1 MAKKNSKSSVVCIGP
16 WFPVLSVVEGFADG
30 GAVEADDGEVPA
42 NLEFSFLTMT

>member
-1 MAKKNSKSSVVCIGP
+1 MFHGIVR

-42 NLEFSFLTMT
+42 NLRWTLVIVIFLIYFQ

>member
-1 MAKKNSKSSVVCIGP
+1 MAKKNSKSSVVIVP

>member
-1 MAKKNSKSSVVCIGP
+1 MKRTGKKKLKMFQGIVR

-42 NLEFSFLTMT
+42 NLF